1 MLLFY
6 KNKQTTKGFPFLKE
20 KSLIKNQ
27 TSRANIIYFCSDRR
41 IVKKLLIPFY
51 FLKKNKSTYL
61 VLLRFL
67 VCGSVKR
74 FMEEFEKYY
83 LKKNPHLVF
92 LPSKKNT
99 LVVKI
104 CLHMNIPFYLI
115 AAQKKLQTQNILNYF
130 EILSRGTIKR
140 LQ

>member
-1 MLLFY
+1 MLLCY
-6 KNKQTTKGFPFLKE
+6 KNLSSQPSYYRIDE
-20 KSLIKNQ
+20 KTLLKNQ
-27 TSRANIIYFCSDRR
+27 SARANIIYFCSDRR

-51 FLKKNKSTYL
+51 FLKKNKNTYL
-61 VLLRFL
+61 VLIRFL

-99 LVVKI
+99 LVIKL

-115 AAQKKLQTQNILNYF
+115 APQKTFKLPNVLNYF
-130 EILSRGTIKR
+130 ELISRGSIKR
-140 LQ
+140 L